1 MLIRIIQ
8 LLFSLSI
15 LVFIHEFGHFL
26 FSRIAKVRVEKFYLF
41 FNPSFSILRA
51 KRVNGKWRICFFA
64 KNLKSL
70 STPVIDFQGNH
81 AQDTNGKF
89 LYNTVDI
96 NTLPDDDWRKYPEN
110 TEFGIG
116 WLPLGGY
123 CKIAGMVD
131 ESMDNAQMSSAPK
144 SYEYRSV
151 SVWKRLPIITAG
163 VVFNFLLALFIYAAV
178 LFTWGEEYI
187 PLENY
192 KAGFEFSEAAR
203 TVGFED
209 GDKLLSADGKYLE
222 RLDEE
227 NFRTIL
233 QAKEITVLRNG
244 KQVQV
249 QIPADFF
256 EKIIFN
262 KEYFLLPRLPFVA
275 DSVVFA
281 SPAQRAGLQK
291 GDSLVAINDTT
302 YYSFFDF
309 AKTVKNHPSQ
319 AIAVQFYRNGVL
331 RQTEITP
338 DSTGIMGIYPRS
350 FADMFGTQKISYSL
364 GKSIPVG
371 ISKGIKKL
379 TGYVSDFK
387 YMFKPEGLENLG
399 GFKSIGMLFDTQ
411 WNWKSFWEMTAFLS
425 IILAFMNILPIPG
438 LDGGHLLFLLFEI
451 ITGRKPSDKFL
462 QKAQLIGMVFL
473 LALMIFANA
482 NDFLR

>member
-26 FSRIAKVRVEKFYLF
+26 FSRLAKVRVEKFYLF
-41 FNPSFSILRA
+41 FNPSFSLVRA
-51 KRVNGKWRICFFA
+51 KKVNGKWSFRFFA
-64 KNLKSL
+64 QNLKSL
-70 STPVIDFQGNH
+70 STPVIDYKGNH
-81 AQDTNGKF
+81 VQDENGKF
-89 LYNTVDI
+89 LYNTIDI
-96 NTLPDDDWRKYPEN
+96 NTLPEDDWRKYPDN

-131 ESMDNAQMSSAPK
+131 ESMDKAQLASAPK
-144 SYEYRSV
+144 SYEYRTV

-163 VVFNFLLALFIYAAV
+163 VVFNFLLALFIYATV
-178 LFTWGEEYI
+178 LFAWGEEYI
-187 PLENY
+187 PLKNY
-192 KAGFEFSEAAR
+192 KAGFEFSPAAQK
-203 TVGFED
+203 VGFKN
-209 GDKLLSADGKYLE
+209 GDKLFSADGKRLE

-227 NFRTIL
+227 NFRAIL
-233 QAKEITVLRNG
+233 GAKEITVLRNN
-244 KQVQV
+244 KPVEI

-256 EKIIFN
+256 ENIVFN
-262 KEYFLLPRLPFVA
+262 KEYFLVPRLPFVA
-275 DSVVFA
+275 DSIVSF
-281 SPAQRAGLQK
+281 SPAQKAGFQK

-309 AKTVKNHPSQ
+309 AKTVKSHPSEL
-319 AIAVQFYRNGVL
+319 ISVKFYRNRVL
-331 RQTEITP
+331 QQIEVIP
-338 DSTGIMGIYPRS
+338 DSTGIVGIYPRS
-350 FADMFGTQKISYSL
+350 FSDLFGTQKVSYTFSE
-364 GKSIPVG
+364 SIPIG

-387 YMFKPEGLENLG
+387 YIFKSDGLENLG
-399 GFKSIGMLFDTQ
+399 GFKSIGMLFDSE

-438 LDGGHLLFLLFEI
+438 LDGGHLLFLLYEM

-462 QKAQLIGMVFL
+462 QKAQLIGMAFL